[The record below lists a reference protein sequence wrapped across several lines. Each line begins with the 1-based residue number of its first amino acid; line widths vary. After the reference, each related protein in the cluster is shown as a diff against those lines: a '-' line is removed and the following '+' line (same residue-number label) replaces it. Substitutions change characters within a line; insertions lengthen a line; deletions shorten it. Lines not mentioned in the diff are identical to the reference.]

1 MDTDKNESYE
11 ILYMLDRISEE
22 FFNEIKKLKQ
32 KLKLYE
38 TKPEIRK
45 CSQKFFEETLLPL
58 FEEKIKISVSDIK
71 KKTDIEK
78 NTILNYLSELC
89 RNKYIK
95 KSKNVE
101 GDGRTKIYEIMNY

>member
-1 MDTDKNESYE
+1 MNTDKNESYE

-22 FFNEIKKLKQ
+22 FFNEINKLKQ
-32 KLKLYE
+32 KLRLYE

-45 CSQKFFEETLLPL
+45 SSLKFFEETLVPL
-58 FEEKIKISVSDIK
+58 FEEKIKVSLIDIEK
-71 KKTDIEK
+71 KADKEK
-78 NTILNYLSELC
+78 NTILNYLSELW

-101 GDGRTKIYEIMNY
+101 GDGRTKIFEIMN